1 MIIRFTPRH
10 FSGSFF
16 HPQNLQHAGGP
27 RKQPE
32 SVEEQ
37 EWDRQNTGGS
47 AGTVAGLL
55 VSHHGTAILIMFDG
69 MEQVDRPFLND

>member
-1 MIIRFTPRH
+1 MIIRFTPQQ
-10 FSGSFF
+10 FSGAFF
-16 HPQNLQHAGGP
+16 HPQNLPHAGGP

-37 EWDRQNTGGS
+37 EWDRQNTGETS

-55 VSHHGTAILIMFDG
+55 VSHHGTAILIML
-69 MEQVDRPFLND
+69 MEWSKLTDRF